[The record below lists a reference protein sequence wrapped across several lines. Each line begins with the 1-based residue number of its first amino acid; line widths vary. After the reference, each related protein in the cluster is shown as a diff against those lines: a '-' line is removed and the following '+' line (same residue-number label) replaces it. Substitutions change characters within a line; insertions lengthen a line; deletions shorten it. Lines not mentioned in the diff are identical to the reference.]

1 MLKAV
6 FYTLLAMLMIKNG
19 ISQDQPPYG
28 LTERVANNSFLI
40 STSGDTLAE
49 MDVVRAFNNLTF
61 SQPVFLT
68 GSQDG
73 SDRVFVVEKRG
84 TIRVFPNQQDIISA
98 GFFLDIRSR
107 VTAGYSESGMLSMAF
122 HPQFPDSNKFYVYY
136 NFDSLYSRISEFK
149 VSDNPDSADENSER
163 VILELAQPYTNHNG
177 GQIAFGPDGYLY
189 IGFGDGGSGGDPK
202 GNGQNPKTLLG
213 AILRLDID
221 HYSTEQGYSI
231 PPDNPFAGNAD
242 GWREEI
248 WAYGLRNPWRFSF
261 DRLNGLLWC
270 GDVGQNLWE
279 EVDIIEKGK
288 NYGWNIMEG
297 FHCYSPASGC
307 DTTGLTLPITE
318 YSHSIGRSITGG
330 YVYHGS
336 ELPRLAGIYL
346 YADYAFGNIWGVRYE
361 DDQLLEEK
369 EIAVCPEAVSSF
381 GEDENGE
388 VYVVG
393 YSGHLYRFIEKSGIP
408 PVNTVP
414 QTIASSGLYKDI
426 ATLTPADG
434 LILYTVNAPLWSDN
448 ALKTRFLA
456 LPDTTKIGF
465 SADSAWHFPPNAVL
479 VKNFYLESE
488 LGNPATKKI
497 IETRFLVRHALRE
510 QWDGYSYLWNEEQ
523 TDAVLLEGSYTRQFT
538 IQAGDSSYIQ
548 NYYYPSRSDCKA
560 CHTPA
565 AGFILG
571 VRTAQVN
578 KPHLYITGPDSVW
591 DNQLRSYNHIRLF
604 TENIGEDY
612 STFPQLADPFDEKV
626 PEQNRARSYMDA
638 NCSFCHRPG
647 SSGRTN
653 MDLRYEIPLEAA
665 HLIDAPVEL
674 DDLGIS
680 GAERI
685 KSGAPDSSVVLLRMR
700 DLGVFR
706 MPPLATS
713 LVDVAGTAVIRDWII
728 SLGPSTDLPRSD
740 RSDAP
745 FSYYLY
751 PAYPNPFNAM
761 TTIVYQLP
769 AASRVK
775 LEIYDIRGA
784 KVATLADDRQ
794 TAGKHTVQWQANTF
808 ASGIYFYKLTTDKYT
823 RTRKMIL
830 VK

>member
-1 MLKAV
+1 MFRAI
-6 FYTLLAMLMIKNG
+6 FSILLTVLMIKNSPG
-19 ISQDQPPYG
+19 QEVPPYG
-28 LTERVANNSFLI
+28 LTERVANETFLI
-40 STSGDTLAE
+40 STGGDTLAE
-49 MDVVRAFNNLTF
+49 MDVVRAFSNLTF

-68 GSQDG
+68 GSRDG
-73 SDRVFVVEKRG
+73 SDRLFVVEKRG
-84 TIRVFPNQQDIISA
+84 SIRVFPNQQEVISA
-98 GFFLDIRSR
+98 SFFLDIRNK
-107 VTAGYSESGMLSMAF
+107 VTSGYSETGMLSMAF
-122 HPQFPDSNKFYVYY
+122 HPQYPDSNKFYVYY
-136 NFDSLYSRISEFK
+136 NFDSLYSRISEFS
-149 VSDNPDSADENSER
+149 VSENPDSADENSER
-163 VILELAQPYTNHNG
+163 VILEVAQPYTNHNG

-213 AILRLDID
+213 SILRLDID
-221 HYSTEQGYSI
+221 HYDETQGYSI
-231 PPDNPFAGNAD
+231 PADNPFTGNPD

-261 DRLNGLLWC
+261 DRLSGLLWC

-279 EVDIIEKGK
+279 EVDLIEKGK

-307 DTTGLTLPITE
+307 DTSGLTLPLTE
-318 YSHSIGRSITGG
+318 YSHTIGRSITGG
-330 YVYHGS
+330 YVYRGT
-336 ELPRLAGIYL
+336 ELPRLSGIYL
-346 YADYAFGNIWGVRYE
+346 YADYAFGNVWGLRYE
-361 DDQLLEEK
+361 NNQLTEEK

-393 YSGHLYRFIEKSGIP
+393 YAGHLYRFTEKSGVP
-408 PVNTVP
+408 PVSTVP
-414 QTIASSGLYKDI
+414 QTIAASGLFKDM

-434 LILYTVNAPLWSDN
+434 LIPYSVNAPLWSDN
-448 ALKTRFLA
+448 ALKTRLLA

-465 SADSAWHFPPNAVL
+465 SADSSWHFPPNAVL
-479 VKNFYLESE
+479 VKNFYLEGE

-538 IQAGDSSYIQ
+538 IQSGDSSYIQ

-565 AGFILG
+565 AGFVLG
-571 VRTAQVN
+571 VRTAQLN
-578 KPHLYITGPDSVW
+578 GEHLYVSGPDSVW

-604 TENIGEDY
+604 SADIGEDY
-612 STFPQLADPFDEKV
+612 RSFPQLANPFDEATPV
-626 PEQNRARSYMDA
+626 QHRARSYLDA

-653 MDLRYEIPLEAA
+653 MDLRYEIALEAA
-665 HLIDAPVEL
+665 HLIDVPAEL

-680 GAERI
+680 GAARI
-685 KSGAPDSSVVLLRMR
+685 KSGAPDSSVVLLRML
-700 DLGVFR
+700 DLGAFR

-713 LVDVAGTAVIRDWII
+713 LVDIAGTAVIRDWII
-728 SLGPSTDLPRSD
+728 SLGPPAALVGSGNPDTPVN
-740 RSDAP
+740 
-745 FSYYLY
+745 YYLY
-751 PAYPNPFNAM
+751 PAYPNPFNAT
-761 TTIVYQLP
+761 TTIGYQLP

-775 LEIYDIRGA
+775 IEIYDIRGA
-784 KVATLADDRQ
+784 KVTTLADKNQ
-794 TAGKHTVQWQANTF
+794 NSGKHSIQWRAERY
-808 ASGIYFYKLTTDKYT
+808 ASGIYFYTLTTDHYT
-823 RTRKMIL
+823 RTRKMVL